1 MPKKTRIGADFQ
13 SDIPAWQVL
22 QERMLAVINDYAEEN
37 PIVPDALLLTGA
49 GLAYVTFAV
58 TRYGD
63 DAYRNVY
70 DNLRSIVQL
79 FQRIIDDEKKCLP
92 KTPPRNR
99 SEAPDKRK
107 MLEKRWMI
115 LESIRV
121 KLNQMVEEEISRLQE
136 SQKAN

>member
-1 MPKKTRIGADFQ
+1 MPKKARTGTDFQ

-37 PIVPDALLLTGA
+37 PIVPDAFLLTGA

-63 DAYRNVY
+63 DAYRNVF
-70 DNLRSIVQL
+70 DNVRSIVQL
-79 FQRIIDDEKKCLP
+79 FQRIIEDEKKCLP
-92 KTPPRNR
+92 KTPTRKR

-121 KLNQMVEEEISRLQE
+121 KLNQMVEQEIARLQE
-136 SQKAN
+136 SPKPN

>member
-1 MPKKTRIGADFQ
+1 MPKKARTSANIQ
-13 SDIPAWQVL
+13 LDIPAWQVL
-22 QERMLAVINDYAEEN
+22 QERMLAVINDYSDEN
-37 PIVPDALLLTGA
+37 PLVPDALLLTGA

-79 FQRIIDDEKKCLP
+79 FQRIIDDEKKCLS
-92 KTPPRNR
+92 KTPARKR
-99 SEAPDKRK
+99 SDTPDKQT
-107 MLEKRWMI
+107 MLEKRWAL

-121 KLNQMVEEEISRLQE
+121 KLNQMVEREIARLQE
-136 SQKAN
+136 SPKAN

>member
-1 MPKKTRIGADFQ
+1 MAKKTRAGAISQ
-13 SDIPAWQVL
+13 SETPAWQVL
-22 QERMLAVINDYAEEN
+22 QERILAVINDYAEEN
-37 PIVPDALLLTGA
+37 PIVPDALLLTGS

-79 FQRIIDDEKKCLP
+79 FQRIIDDEKKVLP
-92 KTPPRNR
+92 KSRR
-99 SEAPDKRK
+99 RAGSDAPDKRK
-107 MLEKRWMI
+107 MLEKKWMI

-121 KLNQMVEEEISRLQE
+121 KLNQMVEQEIARLQE
-136 SQKAN
+136 SPKAN

>member
-1 MPKKTRIGADFQ
+1 MPKKARIAAVSQ

-22 QERMLAVINDYAEEN
+22 QERILAVINDYSEEN
-37 PIVPDALLLTGA
+37 PIVPNALLLTGT
-49 GLAYVTFAV
+49 GLAYVTFAI

-79 FQRIIDDEKKCLP
+79 FQRIIDDEKKVLP
-92 KTPPRNR
+92 KPPRR
-99 SEAPDKRK
+99 ASSEAPDKRK
-107 MLEKRWMI
+107 MLEKKWMV

-121 KLNQMVEEEISRLQE
+121 KLNHMVEQEIARLQE
-136 SQKAN
+136 NPKAN

>member
-1 MPKKTRIGADFQ
+1 MPKKARAGAVSQ
-13 SDIPAWQVL
+13 SEIPAWQVL
-22 QERMLAVINDYAEEN
+22 QERMLAVVNDYSEEN
-37 PIVPDALLLTGA
+37 PSVPDALLLTGA

-79 FQRIIDDEKKCLP
+79 FQRIIDDEKKDLLKAP
-92 KTPPRNR
+92 KRMR
-99 SEAPDKRK
+99 SESPDNTKR
-107 MLEKRWMI
+107 LEKKWTL

-121 KLNQMVEEEISRLQE
+121 KLNQMVE
-136 SQKAN
+136 

>member
-1 MPKKTRIGADFQ
+1 MPKKARTGTDFQ

-22 QERMLAVINDYAEEN
+22 QERMLVVINDYAEEN
-37 PIVPDALLLTGA
+37 PIVPDAFLLTGA

-63 DAYRNVY
+63 DAYQNVY

-92 KTPPRNR
+92 KTPTRKR
-99 SEAPDKRK
+99 SEPPDKRK

-121 KLNQMVEEEISRLQE
+121 KLNQMVEQEIARLQE
-136 SQKAN
+136 SSKPN

>member
-1 MPKKTRIGADFQ
+1 MPKKARAGAVSQ
-13 SDIPAWQVL
+13 SEIPAWQVL
-22 QERMLAVINDYAEEN
+22 QERMLAVVDDYSEEN
-37 PIVPDALLLTGA
+37 PSVPDALLLTGA

-79 FQRIIDDEKKCLP
+79 FQRIIDDEKKDLLKAP
-92 KTPPRNR
+92 KRMR
-99 SEAPDKRK
+99 SEAPDNKKR
-107 MLEKRWMI
+107 LEKKWTL

-121 KLNQMVEEEISRLQE
+121 KLNQMVEQEITRLQE
-136 SQKAN
+136 SPKAN

>member
-1 MPKKTRIGADFQ
+1 VPKKTRTGADFQ

-79 FQRIIDDEKKCLP
+79 FQRVIDDEKKRLP
-92 KTPPRNR
+92 KTPPRKR
-99 SEAPDKRK
+99 SETPDKRK
-107 MLEKRWMI
+107 MLERRWMI

-121 KLNQMVEEEISRLQE
+121 KLNQMVEQEIARLQE
-136 SQKAN
+136 SPKAN

>member
-1 MPKKTRIGADFQ
+1 MPKKARTGIDFR

-22 QERMLAVINDYAEEN
+22 QERMLVVINDYAEEN
-37 PIVPDALLLTGA
+37 PIVPDAFLLTGA

-63 DAYRNVY
+63 DAYQNVY

-92 KTPPRNR
+92 KTPTTKR

-115 LESIRV
+115 LESIRI
-121 KLNQMVEEEISRLQE
+121 KLNQMVEQEIARLQE
-136 SQKAN
+136 SSKPN

>member
-1 MPKKTRIGADFQ
+1 MGTAAEVRRPSSTAFQ
-13 SDIPAWQVL
+13 SSGPVFLYDP
-22 QERMLAVINDYAEEN
+22 
-37 PIVPDALLLTGA
+37 GS

-79 FQRIIDDEKKCLP
+79 FQRIIDEEKKVLP
-92 KTPPRNR
+92 KCRR
-99 SEAPDKRK
+99 RAGSDAPDKRK
-107 MLEKRWMI
+107 MLEKKWMI

-121 KLNQMVEEEISRLQE
+121 KLNQMVEQEIARLQE
-136 SQKAN
+136 SPKAN

>member
-1 MPKKTRIGADFQ
+1 MPKKARTGADLQ
-13 SDIPAWQVL
+13 SDVPAWQVL

-37 PIVPDALLLTGA
+37 PVIPDALLLTGA

-63 DAYRNVY
+63 DAYQNVY

-79 FQRIIDDEKKCLP
+79 FQRIIDDEKNCLP
-92 KTPPRNR
+92 APSTKKRSQPPERQ
-99 SEAPDKRK
+99 K
-107 MLEKRWMI
+107 MLEKRWAV

-121 KLNQMVEEEISRLQE
+121 KLNQMVEQEIARLEESPRTH
-136 SQKAN
+136 

>member
-1 MPKKTRIGADFQ
+1 MHFLANRSGARLCD
-13 SDIPAWQVL
+13 
-22 QERMLAVINDYAEEN
+22 
-37 PIVPDALLLTGA
+37 
-49 GLAYVTFAV
+49 FAV

-92 KTPPRNR
+92 KTPTSKR
-99 SEAPDKRK
+99 SEALDMRR

-121 KLNQMVEEEISRLQE
+121 KLNQMVEQEIARLQE
-136 SQKAN
+136 SPKPN

>member
-1 MPKKTRIGADFQ
+1 MPKKARTGADFQ
-13 SDIPAWQVL
+13 SDVPAWQVL
-22 QERMLAVINDYAEEN
+22 QERMLAVINGYAEEN
-37 PIVPDALLLTGA
+37 PVIPDALLLTGA

-63 DAYRNVY
+63 EAYRKVY

-92 KTPPRNR
+92 ATSTKKR
-99 SEAPDKRK
+99 SDVSDKRK
-107 MLEKRWMI
+107 MLEKRWTI

-121 KLNQMVEEEISRLQE
+121 KLNQMVEQEIARLEESP
-136 SQKAN
+136 KTN